1 MMKTLS
7 ALLFLSG
14 ICSLS
19 LASAQEA
26 TSVPTSQPTSTPM
39 SQPTSAPTL
48 ELASAPASL
57 SASTE
62 SVLRVEAV
70 NSVGKNSASRVT
82 AFVNLEWRAFLLGG
96 HLSHGP
102 AFSAGASF
110 LRDHLK
116 VGIAGFGRPGPWNP
130 AEFEVKLSNGVTYKG
145 KDTLSLRSDG
155 GMVGAQIAGAFRLS
169 RLPVA
174 IELPVLLGFG
184 GFGFYLQ
191 GEDRITPDGDRV
203 SVWEDLLFNDTDSF
217 IGPMLEG
224 GIRAALTRDTERV
237 SRPYLAVQYTLMPGF
252 QTTVQ
257 DGYSGLSFALGA
269 AFGRGL

>member
-1 MMKTLS
+1 MKAS
-7 ALLFLSG
+7 SMLLFLSG
-14 ICSLS
+14 ICALS
-19 LASAQEA
+19 VASAQEA
-26 TSVPTSQPTSTPM
+26 ASAPTSQPLYVPAL
-39 SQPTSAPTL
+39 P
-48 ELASAPASL
+48 SAPASL
-57 SASTE
+57 SSSAE
-62 SVLRVEAV
+62 RAV
-70 NSVGKNSASRVT
+70 RFEEVGPADKGSASWVG

-155 GMVGAQIAGAFRLS
+155 GMVGAQLAGAFRLA

-203 SVWEDLLFNDTDSF
+203 SVWEDRLFNDTDSF

-224 GIRAALTRDTERV
+224 GIRAALTHDTERV
-237 SRPYLAVQYTLMPGF
+237 SRPSVAVQYTLMPGF
-252 QTTVQ
+252 QTAVQ
-257 DGYSGLSFALGA
+257 DGYSGLSIALGA